1 MNARDLRGLV
11 TVGGVLI
18 LLRML
23 MTKTVDAK
31 AWGEGW
37 HFPVPDLKMPDGRL
51 YRAEVSQEFKPITH
65 VGTDIMYHRHGSS
78 DMQAEWPQGLLDAG
92 GAKATSTYF
101 APIGT
106 PILAARNARVWSVT
120 KHATGWA
127 VVLDHGKPW
136 ATRYFHL
143 ATVEVPL
150 HTRGKRNDGGPA
162 TVVLA
167 GEKIGT
173 MGHNP
178 NTDPA
183 KGVVDHQLV
192 RHLHF
197 EALYKG
203 GSNDDAVDPEP
214 VMPMWGRSQWTP

>member
-1 MNARDLRGLV
+1 MCIRD
-11 TVGGVLI
+11 
-18 LLRML
+18 
-23 MTKTVDAK
+23 
-31 AWGEGW
+31 
-37 HFPVPDLKMPDGRL
+37 RL
-51 YRAEVSQEFKPITH
+51 YRAEVSQEFKPIVH
-65 VGTDIMYHRHGSS
+65 IGTDIMYHRHGSS

-127 VVLDHGKPW
+127 LVL
-136 ATRYFHL
+136 
-143 ATVEVPL
+143 
-150 HTRGKRNDGGPA
+150 TRGKRNDGGPA
-162 TVVLA
+162 TIVLA

-183 KGVVDHQLV
+183 KGVVDHQLI

-203 GSNDDAVDPEP
+203 ATNDDAVDPEP
-214 VMPMWGRSQWTP
+214 VMPMWGGSQWTP